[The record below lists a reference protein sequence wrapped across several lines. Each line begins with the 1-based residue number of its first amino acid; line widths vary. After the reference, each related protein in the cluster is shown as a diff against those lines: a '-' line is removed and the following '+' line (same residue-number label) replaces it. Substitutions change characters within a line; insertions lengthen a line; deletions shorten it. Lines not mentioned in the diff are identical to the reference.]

1 MVATTSFKMI
11 SHLTTTSVRI
21 DQRASCAG
29 LETGTGR
36 ASRKPPPLLR
46 SRTLPAI
53 VVPGVN
59 ILQAQL
65 GNYNQDVQSPTST
78 HMGHRVS
85 LTPRCH
91 SAKVWDDCVTVD
103 ARRKSAISR
112 LCGSGNYGPERG
124 ADGTVL
130 LRVPAPHVVAARA
143 YRISS
148 PSTSGTGLYKLTRLL
163 NQSAKHQ
170 MIVDDTNVP
179 RRLSW
184 ERKLSNTRL
193 PRSSSI
199 DSMVETIWADSI
211 SEATTPPPVEKR
223 PSIRLERPLAL
234 VSPTVGR
241 RMKGQ
246 RGINETHQ
254 SIASADEFSKDE
266 TVVY

>member
-1 MVATTSFKMI
+1 MS

-29 LETGTGR
+29 LESTGR
-36 ASRKPPPLLR
+36 TAKKPPPLLR

-53 VVPGVN
+53 VVPGVS

-65 GNYNQDVQSPTST
+65 GNYNQDVQSPPSYLA
-78 HMGHRVS
+78 HRVS

-91 SAKVWDDCVTVD
+91 SAKVWDDSVTVD
-103 ARRKSAISR
+103 TRRKSAISR

-163 NQSAKHQ
+163 NQGSKQ
-170 MIVDDTNVP
+170 QVVVDDTNVP

-184 ERKLSNTRL
+184 ERKLSGTRL

-199 DSMVETIWADSI
+199 DSMVETIWAESI
-211 SEATTPPPVEKR
+211 SEATTPPPTDKR
-223 PSIRLERPLAL
+223 PSLRLDRPLAL

-246 RGINETHQ
+246 RGINVSAMTDLSSLCAETL
-254 SIASADEFSKDE
+254 EGGE
-266 TVVY
+266 TIGRRVKH